1 MMSSE
6 IFKSMNN
13 LRVIIVINKVRILMK
28 NLDTVD
34 LGELVRRNSLTF
46 ERLQKKK
53 LETVKIA
60 SAQENNLRLRNQ
72 KLMEK
77 TKMKKVVKF

>member
-28 NLDTVD
+28 NMDTVD

-53 LETVKIA
+53 LETVQIA

-72 KLMEK
+72 KLMVK

>member
-13 LRVIIVINKVRILMK
+13 LRVIIVINKVRILMM

-72 KLMEK
+72 KFMVK

>member
-53 LETVKIA
+53 LETVQIA